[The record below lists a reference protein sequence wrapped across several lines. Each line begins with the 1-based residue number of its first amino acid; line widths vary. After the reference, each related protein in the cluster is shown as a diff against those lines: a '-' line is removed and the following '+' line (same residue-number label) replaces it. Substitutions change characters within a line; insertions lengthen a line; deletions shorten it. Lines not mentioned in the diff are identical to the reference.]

1 SGGLPTAFTALPA
14 TTQRRQHRPAMQL
27 IVTAL
32 DSEAR
37 PLLDQYRLRA
47 SANSGPFRLYGN
59 DNILLIVS
67 GIGRVN
73 AAAASA
79 YLAALAG
86 PGVHSWL
93 NIGIGGQRDYV
104 LGSAWLASCIQ
115 LPNAR
120 QNWYP
125 PLIFTLP
132 CPAATVCTVDQPQL
146 DYPSEHIYEMEAAGF
161 YPTATRFSSGELVQ
175 CLKIISD
182 NAEHAAERL
191 RPAIVSDLV
200 RAALEPIDKV
210 LCALR
215 ELADELQQAEQ
226 YLTLPALPWRI
237 SVAQQH
243 LLRELLRRYR
253 IRFGATVDPQLNA
266 YTNAKDCLRGLRQQ
280 LQQHPQHLAP

>member
-1 SGGLPTAFTALPA
+1 
-14 TTQRRQHRPAMQL
+14 MQL

-104 LGSAWLASCIQ
+104 LGSAWLASCICFSVKGRR
-115 LPNAR
+115 N
-120 QNWYP
+120 
-125 PLIFTLP
+125 
-132 CPAATVCTVDQPQL
+132 PAG
-146 DYPSEHIYEMEAAGF
+146 S
-161 YPTATRFSSGELVQ
+161 
-175 CLKIISD
+175 ISD
-182 NAEHAAERL
+182 ASTVVA
-191 RPAIVSDLV
+191 V
-200 RAALEPIDKV
+200 RGRC
-210 LCALR
+210 CASCR
-215 ELADELQQAEQ
+215 TA
-226 YLTLPALPWRI
+226 
-237 SVAQQH
+237 
-243 LLRELLRRYR
+243 
-253 IRFGATVDPQLNA
+253 
-266 YTNAKDCLRGLRQQ
+266 
-280 LQQHPQHLAP
+280 

>member
-1 SGGLPTAFTALPA
+1 
-14 TTQRRQHRPAMQL
+14 MQL

-191 RPAIVSDLV
+191 RPAMVSDLV

-226 YLTLPALPWRI
+226 YLTLPTLPWRI

-266 YTNAKDCLRGLRQQ
+266 YTNAKDCLRGLHQQ
-280 LQQHPQHLAP
+280 LQQHPQHLAL